1 MEVIDNKFY
10 VNTKDINY
18 IDIKKKFSKTD
29 SSQIQS
35 TSTNTTR
42 FKLLSIHQNI
52 TNNLKETSVIQT
64 PTLTALSDIES
75 VPSVK
80 RKRSEE
86 TSELID
92 VDFINNNDDYKS
104 ETNEA
109 NSIKADQEKPGD
121 LVKKN
126 KSQKKSTR
134 TQIKQRPIRTIRS
147 LKKSCH
153 TTVEDDKSDKE

>member
-1 MEVIDNKFY
+1 
-10 VNTKDINY
+10 
-18 IDIKKKFSKTD
+18 TD
-29 SSQIQS
+29 SPQIQL

-52 TNNLKETSVIQT
+52 TKNLKEIPVIQT
-64 PTLTALSDIES
+64 PTLNASSDVES

-80 RKRSEE
+80 CKRSEE

-92 VDFINNNDDYKS
+92 IDFINNNDDYKS

-109 NSIKADQEKPGD
+109 SSIKADQEETED

-126 KSQKKSTR
+126 KSQKKSTC
-134 TQIKQRPIRTIRS
+134 TQIKERPIRTTRS
-147 LKKSCH
+147 PKKSYH
-153 TTVEDDKSDKE
+153 MTVEDDKSDKE